1 MPSIVTVAEPRGARL
16 WQLWCL
22 FVWVLASPSEA
33 AQVAVVASGT
43 ELPAAD
49 APIDVRDLGNVSLWI
64 APDGVRIAWPQDALV
79 LRKQPHEEFFLQ
91 REPGDPRDHRHH
103 DLAPGGAPGAE
114 PIEREVARIE
124 GFSVIAADARNFSQS
139 TLHGHCRERLR
150 WLGPAPRAELI
161 TALARSQD
169 PLVKSSLV
177 DSVNHGRYVQI
188 LREFS
193 GDAPAPLAAGAVNIV
208 SRSTFTAGS
217 GSRIDDAI
225 DYVHEQWGARG
236 YTVLEQVFPVGSY
249 TARNLIAVREGTV
262 WPDEVVVVGAHY
274 DSRSEIPLVF
284 APGAE
289 DNASGSAAVL
299 HLAEI
304 FAGYATERTV
314 HFVLFGGE
322 EQGLYGSAYYVSQL
336 AANGWSAVGALTMD
350 MISAWSEDYAVVI
363 EGQLAWEPLMD
374 VFAANVTEFAE
385 IPFTKTFF
393 SFGSDHVPFQQAGIP
408 AFLAIDDDWDLYA
421 DYHLSTDTYDKV
433 DATLGW
439 RITRAIAGAVVDLAG
454 ATPLVDPVDA
464 PPSRT
469 ALELEV
475 NVPNPFN
482 PRTELGFVLPS
493 AGPVLL
499 EIFDVRGRRVAVL
512 LDSEQPAGRSSVVWS
527 GSDDEGAP
535 VGSGTYLARLRHAA
549 GERTRRMV
557 LIR

>member
-1 MPSIVTVAEPRGARL
+1 MRSIVSVSEPRGARL
-16 WQLWCL
+16 R
-22 FVWVLASPSEA
+22 VVLGLVAMFLSSSTQA
-33 AQVAVVASGT
+33 AQIAVVAPGT
-43 ELPAAD
+43 PLPSAD
-49 APIDVRDLGNVSLWI
+49 ASIDVRDLGSASLWI
-64 APDGVRIAWPQDALV
+64 APDGARIDWPQSALV
-79 LRKQPHEEFFLQ
+79 LQKQPHEEFFLL
-91 REPGDPRDHRHH
+91 RDHDH
-103 DLAPGGAPGAE
+103 APDERPDAGRF
-114 PIEREVARIE
+114 EREIARVD
-124 GFSVIAADARNFSQS
+124 GFRVIAADELSFAES
-139 TLHGHCRERLR
+139 TAYGHCRERLR
-150 WLGPAPRAELI
+150 WLGPAPRAEP
-161 TALARSQD
+161 TTVLARRAD

-188 LREFS
+188 LREFT
-193 GDAPAPLAAGAVNIV
+193 GHAPAPLAAGPVNIV
-208 SRSTFTAGS
+208 SRSTFTAGT

-225 DYVHEQWGARG
+225 DYVHEQWASRG
-236 YTVLEQVFPVGSY
+236 YSVLEQVFPVGSY

-262 WPDEVVVVGAHY
+262 WPGEVVVVGAHY
-274 DSRSEIPLVF
+274 DSRSEIPLVL

-304 FAGYATERTV
+304 FAGYLTERTV

-322 EQGLYGSAYYVSQL
+322 EQGLYGSAHYVSQL

-363 EGQLAWEPLMD
+363 EGQLAWEPLMN

-454 ATPLVDPVDA
+454 AVPVVDPVVA

-469 ALELEV
+469 VLELEA
-475 NVPNPFN
+475 NLPNPFN
-482 PRTELGFVLPS
+482 PRTELRFALPS
-493 AGPVLL
+493 AGPVQL

-512 LDSEQPAGRSSVVWS
+512 LDRAQPEGRGSAVWN
-527 GSDDEGAP
+527 GLDDEGVP
-535 VGSGTYLARLRHAA
+535 VASGTYLARLRHAA
-549 GERTRRMV
+549 GERTRPMV
-557 LIR
+557 LVR